1 MMFESI
7 VEKIIIAMVLGI
19 VVAGIYVSF
28 KADNE
33 FKNYYDT
40 PIQELETERLA

>member
-1 MMFESI
+1 MFDSI
-7 VEKIIIAMVLGI
+7 VEKIIIVMVIGI

-40 PIQELETERLA
+40 PIQDLETEKLA

>member
-7 VEKIIIAMVLGI
+7 IENIVIVMVLGI
-19 VVAGIYVSF
+19 VISGIVVSF

-40 PIQELETERLA
+40 PVQELETEKLA

>member
-1 MMFESI
+1 MFDSI
-7 VEKIIIAMVLGI
+7 IEKIVIAIVLGI
-19 VVAGIYVSF
+19 VVAGIYISF

-40 PIQELETERLA
+40 PIQELETEKLA

>member
-1 MMFESI
+1 MFESI

>member
-7 VEKIIIAMVLGI
+7 VEKIIIVMVIGI

-28 KADNE
+28 EADNE

-40 PIQELETERLA
+40 PIQDLETEKLA

>member
-1 MMFESI
+1 MMFDSI
-7 VEKIIIAMVLGI
+7 IEKIVIAIVLGI
-19 VVAGIYVSF
+19 VVAGIYISF

-40 PIQELETERLA
+40 PIQELETEKLA

>member
-1 MMFESI
+1 MFESI
-7 VEKIIIAMVLGI
+7 IEKIVILLVLGI
-19 VVAGIYVSF
+19 VIAGTYVSF

-40 PIQELETERLA
+40 PIQELETEKLA